1 MFNYTETYTII
12 TRTFIYLMGKKLVFL
27 FIYRNWTI
35 WQYSITLFEIIIKF
49 YSRRFNFF
57 STFWT
62 NFKILGNLC
71 FICDSCIINNNVLR
85 KILIV
90 NLNNLPN
97 LFNIVSESEYSF
109 QKVVL
114 FRMFFNSFK

>member
-71 FICDSCIINNNVLR
+71 FICDSYIINNNVLR

>member
-57 STFWT
+57 STFWA

-71 FICDSCIINNNVLR
+71 FICDSYIINNNVLR